1 MRRPAR
7 AAAGPDPPGR
17 RPDAALIAMSRI
29 SEADA
34 RDQMEMLRRLGES
47 DPATDE
53 VTGYGLGDRDDGPV
67 RR

>member
-1 MRRPAR
+1 
-7 AAAGPDPPGR
+7 
-17 RPDAALIAMSRI
+17 MSRI